1 MEIVLDVLNGL
12 KYFLIYMFSV
22 AAVLFVLNNVFKLPK
37 ELFRK
42 LIHFVSFSSVIVMI
56 YAAKEWIAA
65 AIIPI
70 MVIAINYP
78 GLCISSKNPK
88 FTATMSERRP
98 GELKSSLFQLYGTMA
113 GIIAICWGLFDR
125 KELAIASI
133 LMWGFGDA
141 AAALIGKRFGRHKV
155 LRFKHVDHKKS
166 WEGTAAMSVVAFIFG
181 VGSLVI
187 VGNVPIMYC
196 IPVIA
201 VAAAMAAITELIT
214 NNGYD
219 TVTVPLV
226 SALSIY
232 GSYMLMGI
240 A

>member
-12 KYFLIYMFSV
+12 KYFMIYMFSV
-22 AAVLFVLNNVFKLPK
+22 AAVLFVLNKVFKMPK

-56 YAAKEWIAA
+56 YAAKEWVAA

-70 MVIAINYP
+70 MVIVINYP

-88 FTATMSERRP
+88 FTKTMSERRP
-98 GELKSSLFQLYGTMA
+98 GELKSSLFQLYWTMA

-187 VGNVPIMYC
+187 VGNVPLMYC
-196 IPVIA
+196 VPVIA
-201 VAAAMAAITELIT
+201 VAAAMAAITELVT